1 MNPIDERISRVID
14 AARYY
19 RVGRGLRL
27 LLIASGFFTVLL
39 SGLVLLAAVLPLY
52 TYSGGYIQGYVGLS
66 NYRILVFGKPVRV
79 AVLDSINRLVFAL
92 YLGSVLAAA
101 LSLPTI
107 YYGFRRGRMPR
118 IALEAGVAAYV
129 IGGLTAALASS
140 FIRVLLWD
148 IVPRI
153 PRGGT
158 IPTRYGYLALAQSKA
173 WYTEAGLYAIKLR
186 LYAPIAAVLL
196 VAVAAGL
203 YYYIQRYYEDLVE
216 YCLCTG
222 HTS

>member
-1 MNPIDERISRVID
+1 MNILEEWMSRVLD

-19 RVGRGLRL
+19 RIGTSIRV
-27 LLIASGFFTVLL
+27 LIVASGFLIVLL
-39 SGLVLLAAVLPLY
+39 SGLILLAAVSPLY

-66 NYRILVFGKPVRV
+66 SYRILVFGEPVRV

-92 YLGSVLAAA
+92 YLGSTLAAA
-101 LSLPTI
+101 LVLPSI
-107 YYGFRRGRMPR
+107 YYGFRGGRVPR

-129 IGGLTAALASS
+129 IEGLTAALASS

-148 IVPRI
+148 IIPRI

-158 IPTRYGYLALAQSKA
+158 VPTRFGYLALAQSKA

-186 LYAPIAAVLL
+186 LYAPIAAVVL
-196 VAVAAGL
+196 VVIAAAL

-216 YCLCTG
+216 YCLCSG